1 MSLGPV
7 LRGTAVRHRGRHNQ
21 GRQVSKSQVK
31 CQSLIN
37 SRYSVGWLWKYSMSS
52 MSLRAVM
59 CSESIDKCS
68 STPVKYRC
76 AACNS
81 VAALLVI
88 QKSSA
93 SSTVTVGSVTA
104 TGCTAP
110 PVTELLIISTASRM
124 ILSVRS
130 ALRSALASLSWSVSI

>member
-1 MSLGPV
+1 MSLGPM

-21 GRQVSKSQVK
+21 GRQEWKSQVE

-37 SRYSVGWLWKYSMSS
+37 SRYSVGLLWKYSRSS

-68 STPVKYRC
+68 STPVRYRC

-81 VAALLVI
+81 VAALLDI

-93 SSTVTVGSVTA
+93 SSIVVVGSVTE
-104 TGCTAP
+104 TVSTAP
-110 PVTELLIISTASRM
+110 PVTELWIISTASRM

-130 ALRSALASLSWSVSI
+130 ASRSALASLSWSVNI